1 MCQAGINSTDYK
13 LAIHQLTEHA
23 RLLKINAEQWAM
35 MADSM
40 HEHELAH
47 RIQDAGSKVAE
58 VILLFEEAIEDV
70 REHTHTQIHLH

>member
-23 RLLKINAEQWAM
+23 RLLKNNAEQWAM
-35 MADSM
+35 LADSM

-47 RIQDAGSKVAE
+47 RIQDAGSKMTEA
-58 VILLFEEAIEDV
+58 ILLLEEAIEEV
-70 REHTHTQIHLH
+70 REHNHNHIQIH